1 MNRLRDACSSRILKL
16 RIYRDESG
24 WPAAFRRLTVIRRM
38 VVAAVLC
45 PRCLNGPLVRATA
58 NLAYHSTKI
67 FVARVSIAAESLA
80 PRNPLKLRKHPQ
92 ARPVTHLPETNP
104 PATRQ
109 PETHL
114 AVMHLPETR
123 RLRLRLVQLTVLH
136 QGP

>member
-1 MNRLRDACSSRILKL
+1 
-16 RIYRDESG
+16 
-24 WPAAFRRLTVIRRM
+24 M
-38 VVAAVLC
+38 VVGGVLC
-45 PRCLNGPLVRATA
+45 PRCLNGPLARATA

-109 PETHL
+109 QATLL

-123 RLRLRLVQLTVLH
+123 RLRFRLVQLTVLH
-136 QGP
+136 